1 LNTITVNDRTRP
13 YRSLDVHE
21 SPSSGYES
29 FSGTPEA
36 HEHQA
41 EAHATRHHHYDAS
54 AQSHE
59 QHHRASRPSYVS
71 YMTLKRPGSPTTV
84 GRTPGHHASTMLR
97 EAPICALQAEQVQ
110 RVGRSAA
117 PTPHVLRPCMTGA
130 LPCCSHDVRQR
141 VCAGGLARQPP
152 KRDVEPPRLAWKWSF
167 PCESEAGS
175 EGKTDT
181 PVVNLNPF
189 PTHSISDMEFVR
201 REPARAL

>member
-1 LNTITVNDRTRP
+1 MNTITVNDRTRP

-36 HEHQA
+36 DEHQA
-41 EAHATRHHHYDAS
+41 EAHAARHHHYGAS
-54 AQSHE
+54 TQSHE

-71 YMTLKRPGSPTTV
+71 YLTLKRPGSPTTV
-84 GRTPGHHASTMLR
+84 GRTPGHHVSTMLR
-97 EAPICALQAEQVQ
+97 EAPICAPQAEQDQ

-117 PTPHVLRPCMTGA
+117 PPPHALRRGMTDA
-130 LPCCSHDVRQR
+130 LPCCSHGVRQR

-181 PVVNLNPF
+181 PVVNLN
-189 PTHSISDMEFVR
+189 I
-201 REPARAL
+201 ARASRTCL

>member
-1 LNTITVNDRTRP
+1 MNTITVNDRTRP
-13 YRSLDVHE
+13 YRSLDVYD
-21 SPSSGYES
+21 SPSSVYES

-97 EAPICALQAEQVQ
+97 EAPICALQADQVQ

-152 KRDVEPPRLAWKWSF
+152 KRDGEPPRLAWKRSI

-175 EGKTDT
+175 VGKTDISAD
-181 PVVNLNPF
+181 NLN
-189 PTHSISDMEFVR
+189 TYFVVLR
-201 REPARAL
+201 SNSAIL

>member
-1 LNTITVNDRTRP
+1 MSTN
-13 YRSLDVHE
+13 
-21 SPSSGYES
+21 
-29 FSGTPEA
+29 
-36 HEHQA
+36 QA

-181 PVVNLNPF
+181 PVVNLNLTLLVSLF
-189 PTHSISDMEFVR
+189 HEKSLTSSLQTT
-201 REPARAL
+201 ALNSTTTPEIWDSCHLRPLL